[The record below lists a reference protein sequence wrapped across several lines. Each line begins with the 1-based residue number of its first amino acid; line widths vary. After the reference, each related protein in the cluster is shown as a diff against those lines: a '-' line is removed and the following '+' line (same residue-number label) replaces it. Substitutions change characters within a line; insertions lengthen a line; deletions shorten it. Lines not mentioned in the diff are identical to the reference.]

1 MPISFR
7 NITALSLAL
16 MVWTST
22 IGFNMHLLY
31 CFCKEEWK
39 VSLFEPDD
47 TCTALKET
55 NSKPCCSKNKGCSV
69 NTDPTEFQKTPCEST
84 SVQFVKISDK
94 FLPSKDVST
103 DILPDFTAILSQ
115 LAISAIFVSAQ
126 DLSPSDHN
134 KAPPLPYGRTLLTFL
149 QLMLC

>member
-47 TCTALKET
+47 NCTTQKET
-55 NSKPCCSKNKGCSV
+55 NSKTCCSKNKGCSV
-69 NTDPTEFQKTPCEST
+69 NTDLAEFHKTPCEST

-94 FLPSKDVST
+94 FLPSKDIGT
-103 DILPDFTAILSQ
+103 DILPDFTAILSH
-115 LAISAIFVSAQ
+115 LAISAVFVSAQ